1 MLHIQ
6 KDTGV
11 YLMTVNELEGFE
23 MEEYCG
29 TVTGNIIYGVN
40 AFKDFRA
47 RLSDRFG
54 GRVDSYESAMNDAI
68 EAALRK
74 MAKEAKKA
82 GGNAVVG
89 LRMEAGD
96 LNGKMIRALCYGT
109 AVKFKRRPKQP

>member
-47 RLSDRFG
+47 RL
-54 GRVDSYESAMNDAI
+54 
-68 EAALRK
+68 
-74 MAKEAKKA
+74 
-82 GGNAVVG
+82 
-89 LRMEAGD
+89 
-96 LNGKMIRALCYGT
+96 
-109 AVKFKRRPKQP
+109 